1 MQAFNH
7 SIKYN
12 CNLFVSNFID
22 HDFMQSNKIFYLE
35 LDYDISNNNN

>member
-7 SIKYN
+7 SMKYN

-22 HDFMQSNKIFYLE
+22 HNFMQSDN
-35 LDYDISNNNN
+35 DIVSRIRS